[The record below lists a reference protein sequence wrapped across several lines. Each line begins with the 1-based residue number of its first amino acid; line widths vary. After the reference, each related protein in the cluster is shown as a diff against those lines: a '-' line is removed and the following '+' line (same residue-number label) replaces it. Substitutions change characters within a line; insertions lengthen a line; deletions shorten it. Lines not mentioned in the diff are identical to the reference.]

1 MGEYNPGIV
10 HASGWVENRNGNGV
24 PPPLQHDPRVAQPNG
39 YATYHPQN
47 SVEGAYT
54 YARNAPQQQIQQHQQ
69 QIPKST
75 DNNML
80 RLEALVAVA
89 TSEENVAAAY

>member
-24 PPPLQHDPRVAQPNG
+24 PSLQHDPRAVQPNG
-39 YATYHPQN
+39 YASYPPQN
-47 SVEGAYT
+47 GVEGSYT
-54 YARNAPQQQIQQHQQ
+54 YARAAPQQQMQHQQ

>member
-1 MGEYNPGIV
+1 M
-10 HASGWVENRNGNGV
+10 
-24 PPPLQHDPRVAQPNG
+24 
-39 YATYHPQN
+39 
-47 SVEGAYT
+47 
-54 YARNAPQQQIQQHQQ
+54 QQHQ